1 VQPNHHRLSQRVRY
15 HSLHSAD
22 ATFALPPGP
31 ETRSR
36 LPQAL
41 RQATEKRQREFFAGR
56 WCAEQA
62 LLCLGAGSTHVGMA
76 EDRAPIWPD
85 GVVGS
90 ITHTGDFAAAAVA
103 WAADI
108 AGLGIDSERII
119 GPAAARDIAD
129 ICMVDEATLF
139 EAPHGRSFCEFCTFV
154 FSAKEAVFKCLF
166 PLTRKF
172 LEFSDVRITSLDWN
186 RKYFAWKTVGEHVGL
201 GRLSHANGV
210 MHTSVELSSLCS
222 GFRQET
228 VSERPL
234 LARSRIEIYPKA
246 YQSSAIDRPSSCRM
260 MYASWSLQ
268 KCFATNTNTH
278 PQINLFRGAG

>member
-15 HSLHSAD
+15 YSLHGPHA
-22 ATFALPPGP
+22 AFALRLSP
-31 ETRSR
+31 EMRSR

-41 RQATEKRQREFFAGR
+41 RHATCKRQREFFAGR

-119 GPAAARDIAD
+119 DPATARDIAD

-139 EAPHGRSFCEFCTFV
+139 EVPHGRSFCEFCTFV

-166 PLTRKF
+166 PLARKF
-172 LEFSDVRITSLDWN
+172 LEFSDVRITSFDWN
-186 RKYFAWKTVGEHVGL
+186 REYFAWATVSEHVGI
-201 GRLSHANGV
+201 GRLSQANGV
-210 MHTSVELSSLCS
+210 MHTSVELSSF
-222 GFRQET
+222 GMAAE
-228 VSERPL
+228 
-234 LARSRIEIYPKA
+234 
-246 YQSSAIDRPSSCRM
+246 
-260 MYASWSLQ
+260 
-268 KCFATNTNTH
+268 
-278 PQINLFRGAG
+278 

>member
-15 HSLHSAD
+15 YSLHGPD
-22 ATFALPPGP
+22 AAFALPLSP
-31 ETRSR
+31 EMRSR

-41 RQATEKRQREFFAGR
+41 RHATYKRQREFFAGR

-90 ITHTGDFAAAAVA
+90 ITHTGGFAAAAVA

-119 GPAAARDIAD
+119 DPATARDIAD
-129 ICMVDEATLF
+129 ICMVDEAALF
-139 EAPHGRSFCEFCTFV
+139 EVPHGRSFCEFCTFV

-166 PLTRKF
+166 PLVRKF
-172 LEFSDVRITSLDWN
+172 LEFSDVRITSFDWN
-186 RKYFAWKTVGEHVGL
+186 REYFAWTTVSECVGT
-201 GRLSHANGV
+201 GRLSQANGV
-210 MHTSVELSSLCS
+210 MHTSVELSSF
-222 GFRQET
+222 GMAAE
-228 VSERPL
+228 
-234 LARSRIEIYPKA
+234 
-246 YQSSAIDRPSSCRM
+246 
-260 MYASWSLQ
+260 
-268 KCFATNTNTH
+268 
-278 PQINLFRGAG
+278 